1 MVEERKR
8 EKQVDA
14 SELVG
19 ELQAR
24 RGIRMDSTI
33 ARESTTTCVLSYT
46 KQHKQASKQARR
58 AGVKRGDEPGQGSA
72 ET

>member
-8 EKQVDA
+8 EKQADA

-33 ARESTTTCVLSYT
+33 AQETHYHMCTFA
-46 KQHKQASKQARR
+46 HKTAQASKQARR

-72 ET
+72 EM